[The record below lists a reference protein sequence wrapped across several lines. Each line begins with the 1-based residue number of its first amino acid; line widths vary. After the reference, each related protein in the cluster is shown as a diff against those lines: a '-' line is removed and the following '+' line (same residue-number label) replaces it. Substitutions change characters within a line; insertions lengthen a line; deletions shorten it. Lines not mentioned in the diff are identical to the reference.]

1 MDAFYHKIQQELH
14 KVTVKS
20 YEYSRPMLF
29 CELKLTETG
38 DSVTNTVY
46 DERRVFVAT
55 VFQSAATFFIC
66 MYVCMQIKRS
76 VKLAHKC
83 DVYFGYGK
91 VFVFKERLILEEH
104 DFICVKT
111 LS

>member
-1 MDAFYHKIQQELH
+1 
-14 KVTVKS
+14 
-20 YEYSRPMLF
+20 
-29 CELKLTETG
+29 
-38 DSVTNTVY
+38 VTNTLY

-55 VFQSAATFFIC
+55 VVQPTATSCHIYTC
-66 MYVCMQIKRS
+66 IKIKRS
-76 VKLAHKC
+76 VKLARKC

-91 VFVFKERLILEEH
+91 VFVFTKRLIVEEH